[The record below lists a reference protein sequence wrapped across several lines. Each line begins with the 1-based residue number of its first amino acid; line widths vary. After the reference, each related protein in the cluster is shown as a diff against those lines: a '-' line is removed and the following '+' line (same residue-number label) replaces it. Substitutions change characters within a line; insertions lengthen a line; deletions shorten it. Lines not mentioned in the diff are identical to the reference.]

1 MAQRRCSNNKLED
14 FEDLKRRAK
23 PPAGSKMCQDRF
35 CGVYTSLAEDIKGHA
50 RLARGE
56 IIIETFK
63 AVNLA
68 IGLILFKPLGS
79 CICSGNSKEEKV
91 SQLFVGSRR
100 RTAFDKNRKNQK

>member
-1 MAQRRCSNNKLED
+1 
-14 FEDLKRRAK
+14 
-23 PPAGSKMCQDRF
+23 MCQDRF

-68 IGLILFKPLGS
+68 IDLILFKFKPLGS
-79 CICSGNSKEEKV
+79 CICSGNSKEEKNITV
-91 SQLFVGSRR
+91 VCGQ
-100 RTAFDKNRKNQK
+100 QKAKSI

>member
-1 MAQRRCSNNKLED
+1 VIRVAQRRCSNNKLED

-68 IGLILFKPLGS
+68 IDLILFKPLGS
-79 CICSGNSKEEKV
+79 CICSGNSKEEKSITV
-91 SQLFVGSRR
+91 VCGQ
-100 RTAFDKNRKNQK
+100 QKANSI